1 MGKVIVFIDGS
12 NLYHG
17 LKANI
22 GKTKINFEKFVNKLV
37 NGRELV
43 RTYYY
48 NVPINQTED
57 PINYKAQQRF
67 FSRLDRISYFET
79 ILGRLSPRE
88 RIHKCPNCQHE
99 NKIIFHNEKGV
110 DVKIAVDMLSMATK
124 NLYDVA
130 ILVTGDGD
138 FDKAIKEVKDLGK
151 HVENAYF
158 TTGHAYQL
166 FKICDKFIELNS
178 SFLSDCWL

>member
-48 NVPINQTED
+48 
-57 PINYKAQQRF
+57 
-67 FSRLDRISYFET
+67 S
-79 ILGRLSPRE
+79 
-88 RIHKCPNCQHE
+88 E
-99 NKIIFHNEKGV
+99 NLLLQCT
-110 DVKIAVDMLSMATK
+110 D
-124 NLYDVA
+124 
-130 ILVTGDGD
+130 
-138 FDKAIKEVKDLGK
+138 
-151 HVENAYF
+151 
-158 TTGHAYQL
+158 
-166 FKICDKFIELNS
+166 
-178 SFLSDCWL
+178 